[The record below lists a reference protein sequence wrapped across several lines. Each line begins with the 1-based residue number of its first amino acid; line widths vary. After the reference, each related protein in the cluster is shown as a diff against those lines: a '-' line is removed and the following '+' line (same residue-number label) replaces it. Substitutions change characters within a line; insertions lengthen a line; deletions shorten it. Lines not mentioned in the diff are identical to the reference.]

1 MNKNVLTIGM
11 VVASILS
18 IAPAVGA
25 QIPLRTGSY
34 HLPADHYI
42 KIFGSRGNFCYFGTS
57 KHGTTIRSLHRDS
70 KKLNVYKAYKFGDTS
85 IVQKSPKVL
94 SFGGSEYT
102 FEGEYKNSELSA
114 KEKACLKA
122 KGNYVNNSKIN
133 VWGRDATNQY

>member
-1 MNKNVLTIGM
+1 MKGIFLTIGI
-11 VVASILS
+11 VAGS
-18 IAPAVGA
+18 IAAIVPSVSA

-34 HLPADHYI
+34 HLPTYNYI
-42 KIFGSRGNFCYFGTS
+42 KIFGSKGNFCYFGTS
-57 KHGTTIRSLHRDS
+57 KHGTTISSLRRDS
-70 KKLNVYKAYKFGDTS
+70 KKSNIYKVYKFGDTS
-85 IVQKSPKVL
+85 IVQKSPQVL

-122 KGNYVNNSKIN
+122 KGNYSNSSKIN